1 VTAAVIEC
9 YKVCDCNSYRV
20 M

>member
-9 YKVCDCNSYRV
+9 YRVCVCSSYRV
-20 M
+20 I